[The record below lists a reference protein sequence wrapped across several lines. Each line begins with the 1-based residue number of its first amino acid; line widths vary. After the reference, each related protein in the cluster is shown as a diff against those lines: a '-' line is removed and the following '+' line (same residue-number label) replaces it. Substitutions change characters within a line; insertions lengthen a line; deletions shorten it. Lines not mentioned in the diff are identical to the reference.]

1 MNLFQELIQKF
12 RTGDILTRLV
22 LINCGVF
29 VFALVLDILFTLFS
43 IGPDKAA
50 FTAMNYP
57 WDPFVLAFRPWSPVT
72 ALFSSWGLWHLLFNM
87 ITLYWLGGIF
97 LRYFTT
103 SSLRGLYIMGG
114 IAAMLLFTGVFGVY
128 PSEKSQDMAPSIP
141 LCSACIL
148 ALSTALAFHAPD
160 GTETI
165 PLLGPVK
172 IKYIVIALAL
182 ADMALLPHI
191 SIATDAAHL
200 GAAGTG
206 WLFNYMLH
214 KKNKD
219 ITAPFSA
226 AAVWVENMIE
236 KLSDRIR
243 KS

>member
-1 MNLFQELIQKF
+1 MNLFQELVQKF

-22 LINCGVF
+22 FLNCGVF
-29 VFALVLDILFTLFS
+29 VFELVLDILFTLFS

-50 FTAMNYP
+50 FNAMYYP

-103 SSLRGLYIMGG
+103 NSLRGMYIMGG
-114 IAAMLLFTGVFGVY
+114 IAAMLLFTGVFSLY
-128 PSEKSQDMAPSIP
+128 PSENMQRITPVIP
-141 LCSACIL
+141 LCSACVL
-148 ALSTALAFHAPD
+148 AFSTALAFRMPD
-160 GTETI
+160 GTQAI

-182 ADMALLPHI
+182 TDMALLPNV

-206 WLFNYMLH
+206 WLFNYMLNR
-214 KKNKD
+214 KGKD

-226 AAVWVENMIE
+226 AAIWIENMIV
-236 KLSDRIR
+236 KLGDRIR